1 MVKHYGDMNLERE
14 DEARVRELY
23 RRVPVGEGTQNRI
36 TRADLTKRAERGC
49 RRWLLDGRQGEQVRH
64 TARRAGSRRP
74 SIFGVGGRDGGS
86 VYRVPRGTRNEKD
99 YYPPLARE
107 IEQGWAAAK
116 GREYHRDGRFLRV
129 LETAFLGKRVTG
141 GKWTRPDIT
150 LIGGKVL
157 PYLPGK
163 HLDVVTFE
171 VKHQAD
177 ETKHPLDITGLYEAL
192 AHRTFGNFAYVIYV
206 VPQKNQLD
214 EVQSARIT
222 VEATRTGVG
231 VIYARQEDDFALWE
245 ETVEPVRHWPDPQ
258 KQHDFLT
265 TQCEEILPDLA
276 KWIAK
281 DVSFSH
287 HRS

>member
-1 MVKHYGDMNLERE
+1 MVKHYGDMNLGRE

-23 RRVPVGEGTQNRI
+23 RRVPVGEGDDNRVK
-36 TRADLTKRAERGC
+36 RADLTKRLNADVGDGFWTDDNVGKFATLLKGHGLVGLDHRG
-49 RRWLLDGRQGEQVRH
+49 RGQGWG
-64 TARRAGSRRP
+64 A
-74 SIFGVGGRDGGS
+74 I
-86 VYRVPRGTRNEKD
+86 YRVPRGTRNEKD

-107 IEQGWAAAK
+107 IEQGWATEK

-265 TQCEEILPDLA
+265 TQCEDILPDLA